1 MPCHDGP
8 LMGGVHLQAASPA
21 WEAFLPNVFT
31 ARAGAEVRSV
41 SPEGLLIGAK
51 LGHSLWVSSKSGGG
65 DPELFADYG
74 VKGGYEGA
82 AIRATIGVTGR
93 LLATES
99 GLSLDERTFH
109 MATGTLE
116 LRRGRIRPSLL
127 FRMPLDQSMRQSLNA
142 TVGFGL
148 AIVL

>member
-1 MPCHDGP
+1 MTFHSRAPYGSRFHAMSSFPP
-8 LMGGVHLQAASPA
+8 LQ
-21 WEAFLPNVFT
+21 T
-31 ARAGAEVRSV
+31 
-41 SPEGLLIGAK
+41 
-51 LGHSLWVSSKSGGG
+51 
-65 DPELFADYG
+65 
-74 VKGGYEGA
+74 

-99 GLSLDERTFH
+99 DLSLAERTFH

-127 FRMPLDQSMRQSLNA
+127 FRMPLDQSMRESISA